1 MNTRAKASTTPRTS
15 TTPAAGT
22 LRVLLVDDH
31 AIVREGLRALLEEDT
46 RVSIVGEASNG
57 DEATEMASRLTPDL
71 VLMDL
76 KMPGL
81 PAPDAIRVIRA
92 RHPSTQVLVLTSY
105 VDDEQVQA
113 VLGAGALGYVLKDVA
128 KAELL
133 RAMNTVSRGEP
144 WLHAEAQR
152 LIVNRIRRPA
162 QLDPMELLTERERSV
177 LKLIA
182 QGKSN
187 REISRSLSLTE
198 GTVKGYVS
206 NILAKLKLEDRTQA
220 ALLAV
225 RHGLDQ

>member
-1 MNTRAKASTTPRTS
+1 MSTTS
-15 TTPAAGT
+15 KPATDTAST
-22 LRVLLVDDH
+22 LRVMLVDDH
-31 AIVREGLRALLEEDT
+31 AIVREGLRALLLEEGSGI
-46 RVSIVGEASNG
+46 SIVGEASNG
-57 DEATEMASRLTPDL
+57 DEAVAMVERLKPNL

-81 PAPDAIRVIRA
+81 PARDAIRVIRA
-92 RHPSTQVLVLTSY
+92 HNPSVQVLVLTSY
-105 VDDEQVQA
+105 VDDQQVQD
-113 VLGAGALGYVLKDVA
+113 VISAGALGYVLKDVV
-128 KAELL
+128 KADLL
-133 RAMNTVSRGEP
+133 QAMATVARGEP

-152 LIVNRIRRPA
+152 FLVNRIRRPA
-162 QLDPMELLTERERSV
+162 QLDPLELLTDRERSV
-177 LKLIA
+177 LKLLA

-187 REISRSLSLTE
+187 RIIGKTLSLTE

>member
-1 MNTRAKASTTPRTS
+1 MNSNPSPQAAA
-15 TTPAAGT
+15 PAA

-31 AIVREGLRALLEEDT
+31 AIVREGLRALLDEDP
-46 RVSIVGEASNG
+46 SITIVAEAANG
-57 DEATEMASRLTPDL
+57 DEATELAARLQPNL

-76 KMPGL
+76 KMPGM
-81 PAPDAIRVIRA
+81 PATDAIRVIRA
-92 RHPSTQVLVLTSY
+92 RSPGTQILVLTSY

-113 VLGAGALGYVLKDVA
+113 VLSAGALGYVLKDVA

-133 RAMNTVSRGEP
+133 RAMATVARGEP
-144 WLHAEAQR
+144 WLHAQAQR
-152 LIVNRIRRPA
+152 LIVNRMRRPA
-162 QLDPMELLTERERSV
+162 QLDPADLLTERERSV
-177 LKLIA
+177 LRLIA

-187 REISRSLSLTE
+187 RDISRALHLTE

-225 RHGLDQ
+225 RHGLDR

>member
-1 MNTRAKASTTPRTS
+1 MSTRPNPSAD
-15 TTPAAGT
+15 T
-22 LRVLLVDDH
+22 LRVMLVDDH
-31 AIVREGLRALLEEDT
+31 AIVREGLRALLEEEAH
-46 RVSIVGEASNG
+46 VQIIGEASNG
-57 DEATEMASRLTPDL
+57 DEATEMAARLKPNL
-71 VLMDL
+71 VLIDL
-76 KMPGL
+76 KMPGMS
-81 PAPDAIRVIRA
+81 APDAIRVIRA
-92 RHPSTQVLVLTSY
+92 RNPATQVLVLTSY

-128 KAELL
+128 KSELL
-133 RAMNTVSRGEP
+133 RAMATVSKGEP

-187 REISRSLSLTE
+187 REISKSLSLTE

>member
-1 MNTRAKASTTPRTS
+1 MSTRTKNPGNAPSVSSGA
-15 TTPAAGT
+15 

-46 RVSIVGEASNG
+46 GISIVAEASNG
-57 DEATEMASRLTPDL
+57 NEATEMAARLTPNL

-81 PAPDAIRVIRA
+81 PAPDAIRIIRA
-92 RHPSTQVLVLTSY
+92 QSPATHVLVLTSY
-105 VDDEQVQA
+105 VDDDQVQA
-113 VLGAGALGYVLKDVA
+113 VLRAGALGYVLKDVV

-133 RAMNTVSRGEP
+133 RAMKTVARGEP

-152 LIVNRIRRPA
+152 LIVNRIRRPT
-162 QLDPMELLTERERSV
+162 QLDPLELLTERERSV

-182 QGKSN
+182 QGRSN
-187 REISRSLSLTE
+187 KDIGKTLSLTE

-225 RHGLDQ
+225 RHGLDH

>member
-1 MNTRAKASTTPRTS
+1 MSNTVPSPSGASGP
-15 TTPAAGT
+15 
-22 LRVLLVDDH
+22 LRVMLVDDH
-31 AIVREGLRALLEEDT
+31 AIVREGLRALLEEET
-46 RVSIVGEASNG
+46 SVVIVGEAANG
-57 DEATEMASRLTPDL
+57 DEATAMVERLKPNL

-92 RHPSTQVLVLTSY
+92 HNPSVQVLVLTSY
-105 VDDEQVQA
+105 VDDQQVQA
-113 VLGAGALGYVLKDVA
+113 VISAGALGYVLKDVA

-133 RAMNTVSRGEP
+133 QAMNTVARGEP

-152 LIVNRIRRPA
+152 LIVNRLRRPA
-162 QLDPMELLTERERSV
+162 QLDPLELLTERERSV
-177 LKLIA
+177 LKLLA
-182 QGKSN
+182 EGKSN
-187 REISRSLSLTE
+187 RDIGRNLRLTE

-225 RHGLDQ
+225 RHGLDR

>member
-1 MNTRAKASTTPRTS
+1 
-15 TTPAAGT
+15 
-22 LRVLLVDDH
+22 
-31 AIVREGLRALLEEDT
+31 LRALLEEDT
-46 RVSIVGEASNG
+46 RVCIVGEASNG
-57 DEATEMASRLTPDL
+57 DEATEMAARLTPDL

-92 RHPSTQVLVLTSY
+92 RNPGTHVLVLTSY

-113 VLGAGALGYVLKDVA
+113 VLGAGALGYILKDVA

-133 RAMNTVSRGEP
+133 RAMTTVSRGEP

-162 QLDPMELLTERERSV
+162 QLDPMELLTDRERSV

-187 REISRSLSLTE
+187 REISKALSLTE

>member
-1 MNTRAKASTTPRTS
+1 MSTRPNPSDD
-15 TTPAAGT
+15 T
-22 LRVLLVDDH
+22 LRVMLVDDH
-31 AIVREGLRALLEEDT
+31 AIVREGLRALLEEDSH
-46 RVSIVGEASNG
+46 VQIVGEASNG
-57 DEATEMASRLTPDL
+57 DEATEMAARLKPNL
-71 VLMDL
+71 VLIDL
-76 KMPGL
+76 KMPGMA
-81 PAPDAIRVIRA
+81 APDAIRVIRA
-92 RHPSTQVLVLTSY
+92 RNPATQVLVLTSY

-128 KAELL
+128 KSELL
-133 RAMNTVSRGEP
+133 RAMATVSKGEP

-182 QGKSN
+182 KGMSN
-187 REISRSLSLTE
+187 REISKSLSLTE

>member
-1 MNTRAKASTTPRTS
+1 MNTPMNGPLKSESPTV
-15 TTPAAGT
+15 PAT
-22 LRVLLVDDH
+22 VRVLLVDDH
-31 AIVREGLRALLEEDT
+31 AIVREGLRALLGEDAG
-46 RVSIVGEASNG
+46 IQIIAEASNG
-57 DEATEMASRLTPDL
+57 DEAVDMAGRLEPNL

-81 PAPDAIRVIRA
+81 PATDAIRVIRA
-92 RHPSTQVLVLTSY
+92 RNPATHVLVLTSY

-113 VLGAGALGYVLKDVA
+113 VLSAGALGYVLKDVA

-133 RAMNTVSRGEP
+133 RAMTTVARGEP

-152 LIVNRIRRPA
+152 LIVNRMRRPA
-162 QLDPMELLTERERSV
+162 QLDPLELLTDRERSV

-187 REISRSLSLTE
+187 RDISRALRLTE